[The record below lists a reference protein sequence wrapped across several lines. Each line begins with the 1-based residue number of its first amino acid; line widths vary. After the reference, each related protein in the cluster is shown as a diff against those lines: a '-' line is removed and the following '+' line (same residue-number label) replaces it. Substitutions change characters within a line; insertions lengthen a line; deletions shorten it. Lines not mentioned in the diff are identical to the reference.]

1 MRAPST
7 RSPQPSLYGVWI
19 TDRCGMPHYH
29 TVRSSLGAPHVRLE
43 VQRRAIVK
51 YGAGFTFSVRPL

>member
-1 MRAPST
+1 MRTPGT
-7 RSPQPSLYGVWI
+7 RSLQPSLYGVWI
-19 TDRCGMPHYH
+19 TDRNGVPHYS

-43 VQRRAIVK
+43 VQRRAMRK

>member
-1 MRAPST
+1 MRALST
-7 RSPQPSLYGVWI
+7 GSSQPALYGVWI
-19 TDRCGMPHYH
+19 TDRRGVPHYH

-43 VQRRAIVK
+43 VQRRAIAK